1 MTLPELK
8 QKILDKTYSQQML
21 IFKYE
26 DTDFIPRQYI
36 DAICDILDSS
46 VEFID
51 NLMSLPRGNVFLSDS
66 ITYVYKCESIDSLVE
81 KHNNLII
88 IARKV
93 SNSILKDF
101 ADCVVLVPPLEAWM
115 VEDYVKSIC
124 SGLSDSAVKW
134 SVTTYHSNPYK
145 IKLELDKLT
154 LFPESIRKMLFETFK
169 EEHVFAPSGDEEIL
183 NLSAAIQGRD
193 MEAIK
198 KILAD
203 PTKIEID
210 PLPTL
215 FLVQGNFKKLMKV
228 WLNKNPNPDNTGL
241 KSNQVWV
248 INKLP
253 RTYTREQMLKIF
265 EILSGLD
272 NRIKEGEFPIEY
284 LVDYMLIKILK

>member
-1 MTLPELK
+1 M
-8 QKILDKTYSQQML
+8 
-21 IFKYE
+21 
-26 DTDFIPRQYI
+26 
-36 DAICDILDSS
+36 
-46 VEFID
+46 
-51 NLMSLPRGNVFLSDS
+51 
-66 ITYVYKCESIDSLVE
+66 E
-81 KHNNLII
+81 KHSSLII

-101 ADCVVLVPPLEAWM
+101 ADCVVLVPPLEPWM
-115 VEDYVKSIC
+115 VEDYVRSIC
-124 SGLSDSAVKW
+124 NGLPDSAVEW
-134 SVTTYHSNPYK
+134 FVTTYHNNPYK

-193 MEAIK
+193 MEAIE

-228 WLNKNPNPDNTGL
+228 WLNRNPNPDNTGL
-241 KSNQVWV
+241 KSNQIWA

-253 RTYTREQMLKIF
+253 RTYTREQMIKIF